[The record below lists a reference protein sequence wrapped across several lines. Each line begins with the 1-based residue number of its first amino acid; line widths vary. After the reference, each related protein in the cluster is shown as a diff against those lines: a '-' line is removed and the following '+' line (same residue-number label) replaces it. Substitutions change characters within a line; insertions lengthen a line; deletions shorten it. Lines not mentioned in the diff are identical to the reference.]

1 MNKINIFAY
10 EHIGHMQI
18 SVLTL
23 ELYNAIFEKNKN
35 NYFNAIEIN
44 DVRNTLINKGFP
56 PHIVDSEIERFFY
69 GFECIKFLKNKQFYM
84 SLTPIGINYI
94 NEIKK
99 NISNQSSQFAF
110 IIKNS
115 RRKNSIN
122 VIIQETTFFDRN
134 IYRLI
139 KEYKFRSG
147 GARDF
152 LRCIPIDEFIEFISK
167 VIKYLNIAKTNNVNT
182 SINECINIINS
193 NGKYWS
199 GVASKYSW
207 IIFKQKYQLNFSKEI
222 WRQYDFLMEYM
233 KRPIEWGGN
242 AKDISKESLLENE
255 VDIMT
260 FLKNGILRKLY
271 SNSNDNYYRLT
282 APGFLMYE
290 RKQNGFL
297 LEIMITKYLDYF
309 NIDICEATDKENYFI
324 YSDNKHLLHTACIK
338 NQEVISYLKDNIIYY
353 KNKGVLF

>member
-122 VIIQETTFFDRN
+122 VI
-134 IYRLI
+134 
-139 KEYKFRSG
+139 
-147 GARDF
+147 
-152 LRCIPIDEFIEFISK
+152 
-167 VIKYLNIAKTNNVNT
+167 
-182 SINECINIINS
+182 
-193 NGKYWS
+193 
-199 GVASKYSW
+199 
-207 IIFKQKYQLNFSKEI
+207 
-222 WRQYDFLMEYM
+222 
-233 KRPIEWGGN
+233 
-242 AKDISKESLLENE
+242 
-255 VDIMT
+255 
-260 FLKNGILRKLY
+260 
-271 SNSNDNYYRLT
+271 
-282 APGFLMYE
+282 
-290 RKQNGFL
+290 
-297 LEIMITKYLDYF
+297 
-309 NIDICEATDKENYFI
+309 
-324 YSDNKHLLHTACIK
+324 
-338 NQEVISYLKDNIIYY
+338 
-353 KNKGVLF
+353 